1 MTLHWDHS
9 LGSYDPPLGSHD
21 LTLRSYDLSLGSH
34 DPSLGS
40 HDLTLRSHDLYL
52 LIVLDKGERAYN
64 FAGSYW
70 KQILGTDYSFVSL
83 LNI

>member
-21 LTLRSYDLSLGSH
+21 LTLRSH

-40 HDLTLRSHDLYL
+40 HDLTLRSHELYL
-52 LIVLDKGERAYN
+52 SIVLDKGERAYN